1 MNLGKNWIKICAI
14 SALAVLA
21 LIFIFIY
28 IFSMKQLNGAM
39 DMLTDRIS
47 ENGGRFPAF
56 NEETVRQQHENRSL
70 FRDFINEETRFSITV
85 YFRQV

>member
-1 MNLGKNWIKICAI
+1 MR
-14 SALAVLA
+14 
-21 LIFIFIY
+21 
-28 IFSMKQLNGAM
+28 QLNGAM

-70 FRDFINEETRFSITV
+70 FRDFINEETHFSITV

>member
-1 MNLGKNWIKICAI
+1 
-14 SALAVLA
+14 
-21 LIFIFIY
+21 
-28 IFSMKQLNGAM
+28 MKQLNGAM